1 MKNQIQKSS
10 KMSKNLILTGMMGV
24 GKSTIGKILAKKL
37 KYKFFDVDK
46 LIESKENMSIYL
58 IFKIKDEKY
67 FRKIEKEITLQILK
81 RNNSV
86 ISLGGGAFLNKSIR
100 EESKKN
106 SVSFWLDVEIDE
118 LTKRLKRTKK
128 RPLLLK
134 KNINVTIRE
143 IFLKRKKFYN
153 EADFRIKCS
162 TLKSMEIAKEILNKY
177 DNK

>member
-1 MKNQIQKSS
+1 MKKQIQKSS

-67 FRKIEKEITLQILK
+67 FRKIEKEVTLQILK
-81 RNNSV
+81 RKNSV
-86 ISLGGGAFLNKSIR
+86 ISLGGGAFLDKSIR

-153 EADFRIKCS
+153 EADFRIKCGS
-162 TLKSMEIAKEILNKY
+162 LKSMEIAKEILNKY